1 MTLEIDYEAMVL
13 HAGHVG
19 TSASDVSLAAQAAAT
34 VSDDAFGV
42 LCSFIPPIL
51 NSFWPTNLSAIQDA
65 SSDLSDIEATLKKVV
80 ADLQAEDGGVKKA
93 ADDLRSALP

>member
-1 MTLEIDYEAMVL
+1 MTLKIDYEAMVL

-19 TSASDVSLAAQAAAT
+19 TSATDVGLAANAAAT

-42 LCSFIPPIL
+42 LCSFIPAVL

-65 SSDLSDIEATLKKVV
+65 SAGLKEVEATLKTVV
-80 ADLQAEDGGVKKA
+80 ADLKDTDHGVNRA
-93 ADDLRSALP
+93 ADDLRSALQ